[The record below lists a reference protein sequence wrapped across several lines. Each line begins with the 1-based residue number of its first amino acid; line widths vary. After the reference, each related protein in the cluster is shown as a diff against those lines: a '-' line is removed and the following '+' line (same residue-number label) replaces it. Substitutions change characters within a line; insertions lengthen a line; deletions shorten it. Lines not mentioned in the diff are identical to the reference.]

1 MENTVNSAIKQS
13 GLRLVFGDLLLGVH
27 GENFHY
33 LFSYEGGGPQ
43 SMVVDGREW
52 LYRTPAP
59 TYWRASTDN
68 DKGSGFPFDNA
79 MWMGAD
85 QFTRPDGVSIWVDGV
100 KEEDFMPPRNNRFKG
115 DCQAKEVKIQYR
127 LLTATVPATCTQVS
141 YTVRENGVIQTDV
154 HYHGRE
160 GLGSLP
166 VFGLRFVIPT
176 KALGYVYTGLSGET
190 YPDRMAG
197 GIRGTYQVEGLPVT
211 PYLVPQDCGVHME
224 TEEVTIFRNSVLA
237 NTDHSREPFSLTF
250 QMCGKPFA
258 FSCLPY
264 TALELE
270 SALHQEELPPARRTV
285 LCILGAVRGVGGID
299 SWGSDI
305 EEAYRI
311 DGSKDIEFSFLI
323 HPEKSAR

>member
-1 MENTVNSAIKQS
+1 MCITMAGKVWEA
-13 GLRLVFGDLLLGVH
+13 F
-27 GENFHY
+27 
-33 LFSYEGGGPQ
+33 
-43 SMVVDGREW
+43 
-52 LYRTPAP
+52 
-59 TYWRASTDN
+59 
-68 DKGSGFPFDNA
+68 
-79 MWMGAD
+79 
-85 QFTRPDGVSIWVDGV
+85 
-100 KEEDFMPPRNNRFKG
+100 
-115 DCQAKEVKIQYR
+115 
-127 LLTATVPATCTQVS
+127 
-141 YTVRENGVIQTDV
+141 
-154 HYHGRE
+154 
-160 GLGSLP
+160 
-166 VFGLRFVIPT
+166 
-176 KALGYVYTGLSGET
+176 LSGET

-323 HPEKSAR
+323 HPEKRAR